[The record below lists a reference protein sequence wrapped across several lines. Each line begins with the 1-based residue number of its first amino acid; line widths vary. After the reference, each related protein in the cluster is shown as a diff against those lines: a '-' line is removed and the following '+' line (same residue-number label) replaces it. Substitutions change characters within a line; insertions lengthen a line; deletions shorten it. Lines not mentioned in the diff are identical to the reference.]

1 MNCYQARRR
10 LAGYLDGGIGSNER
24 ARLSIHLDSCDSCRR
39 ELNDYRLLVTRLAN
53 VERVAAPADLA
64 VRIRVQASF
73 GRSRWLPVTR
83 LWSRAVMAFRNI
95 LEPLAV
101 PAAGGIV
108 TALGIFALLVQNVL
122 VGVPVGGI
130 VPDDL
135 PLNLVQPA
143 QLESLAPFPVPG
155 IADSNE
161 TNGQPSSGPLLL
173 EATLNANGE
182 VLFYHIISGP
192 DDAAVKRQIDQ
203 VLMFSHFRP
212 QLGFGRPMDG
222 GRVLLNFSG
231 VHVHG

>member
-10 LAGYLDGGIGSNER
+10 LSGYLDGAVSASER
-24 ARLSIHLDSCDSCRR
+24 LRLSTHLDSCNACR
-39 ELNDYRLLVTRLAN
+39 EDLNDYRLLVARLAN
-53 VERVAAPADLA
+53 VEPVAAPADLA
-64 VRIRVQASF
+64 LRIRVQASF
-73 GRSRWLPVTR
+73 GRSPWLPLTR
-83 LWSRAVMAFRNI
+83 LWSRTVMVFRNI

-108 TALGIFALLVQNVL
+108 TALAVFALLVQNVL

-155 IADSNE
+155 FVEA
-161 TNGQPSSGPLLL
+161 NGQPGSGPLLL
-173 EATLNANGE
+173 EATLNAEGE
-182 VLFYHIISGP
+182 VLFYHILSGP

-203 VLMFSHFRP
+203 VLMFSRFRP

-222 GRVLLNFSG
+222 GRLLLNFSA
-231 VHVHG
+231 VHVRG

>member
-10 LAGYLDGGIGSNER
+10 LSGYLDGAIGAIER
-24 ARLSIHLDSCDSCRR
+24 ARLSSHLDSCGACRE

-53 VERVAAPADLA
+53 VDPVSVPSDLA
-64 VRIRVQASF
+64 LRIRVKASF
-73 GRSRWLPVTR
+73 GRSRWLPLRR
-83 LWSRAVMAFRNI
+83 LHSRAVMVFRNI

-108 TALGIFALLVQNVL
+108 TALAIFALLVQNVL

-143 QLESLAPFPVPG
+143 QLERLAPFPVPG
-155 IADSNE
+155 IVESNDQL
-161 TNGQPSSGPLLL
+161 GSGPLLL

-182 VLFYHIISGP
+182 
-192 DDAAVKRQIDQ
+192 
-203 VLMFSHFRP
+203 
-212 QLGFGRPMDG
+212 
-222 GRVLLNFSG
+222 
-231 VHVHG
+231 

>member
-10 LAGYLDGGIGSNER
+10 LSGYLDGAIRANER
-24 ARLSIHLDSCDSCRR
+24 AKLSSHLDSCDACR
-39 ELNDYRLLVTRLAN
+39 EDLNDYRLLVTRLAN
-53 VERVAAPADLA
+53 VEPVPAPADLA
-64 VRIRVQASF
+64 LRIRVQASF
-73 GRSRWLPVTR
+73 GRSPWLPLAR
-83 LWSRAVMAFRNI
+83 LWSRAVMVFRNI

-108 TALGIFALLVQNVL
+108 TALAIFALLVQNVL

-143 QLESLAPFPVPG
+143 QLERLAPFPVPG
-155 IADSNE
+155 IAE
-161 TNGQPSSGPLLL
+161 ANGQPGSGPLLL

-192 DDAAVKRQIDQ
+192 NDAAVKRQIDQ
-203 VLMFSHFRP
+203 VLMFSRFRP

-222 GRVLLNFSG
+222 GRLLLNFSG
-231 VHVHG
+231 VYVHG

>member
-10 LAGYLDGGIGSNER
+10 LAGYLDGGIGVSER
-24 ARLSIHLDSCDSCRR
+24 ASLSVHLDACDSCR
-39 ELNDYRLLVTRLAN
+39 EDLNDYRLLVTRLAN

-64 VRIRVQASF
+64 LRIRVQASF

-83 LWSRAVMAFRNI
+83 LWSRALMTFRNI
-95 LEPLAV
+95 LEPLAL

-108 TALGIFALLVQNVL
+108 TALVIFALLVQNIL

-155 IADSNE
+155 IAE
-161 TNGQPSSGPLLL
+161 TNGHLGSDPLLL

-182 VLFYHIISGP
+182 VLFYHILSGP
-192 DDAAVKRQIDQ
+192 DDAAVRSQIDQ

-231 VHVHG
+231 VHVPG

>member
-1 MNCYQARRR
+1 MNCHQAEQR
-10 LAGYLDGGIGSNER
+10 LAGYLDGGIGANER
-24 ARLSIHLDSCDSCRR
+24 ARLSKHLDSCDSCRKD
-39 ELNDYRLLVTRLAN
+39 LNEYRLLVTRLAN

-64 VRIRVQASF
+64 LRIRVEASF
-73 GRSRWLPVTR
+73 GRSRWLPLNR
-83 LWSRAVMAFRNI
+83 LWSRGVMGFRNI
-95 LEPLAV
+95 LQPLAV

-108 TALGIFALLVQNVL
+108 TALAIFALLVQNVL

-155 IADSNE
+155 IAEPNE
-161 TNGQPSSGPLLL
+161 QLSSGPLLL

-192 DDAAVKRQIDQ
+192 NDAAVKRQIDQ

>member
-10 LAGYLDGGIGSNER
+10 LAGYLDGGVGGGER
-24 ARLSIHLDSCDSCRR
+24 ARLSVHLDSCDSCRR
-39 ELNDYRLLVTRLAN
+39 DLNDYWLLVTRLAN
-53 VERVAAPADLA
+53 VERVAPPADLA
-64 VRIRVQASF
+64 LRIRVEASF

-101 PAAGGIV
+101 PAAGGII
-108 TALGIFALLVQNVL
+108 TALAVFALLVQNVL

-130 VPDDL
+130 VPNDL

-155 IADSNE
+155 IAEPND
-161 TNGQPSSGPLLL
+161 QVSSGPLLL

-192 DDAAVKRQIDQ
+192 DDVAVKRQIDQ

>member
-1 MNCYQARRR
+1 MNCYRARRR
-10 LAGYLDGGIGSNER
+10 LAGYLDGGVGASER
-24 ARLSIHLDSCDSCRR
+24 ARLSVHLDSCDSCRR
-39 ELNDYRLLVTRLAN
+39 DLNDYRLLVTRLAN

-64 VRIRVQASF
+64 LRIRVNASF
-73 GRSRWLPVTR
+73 GRSRWLPLTR
-83 LWSRAVMAFRNI
+83 LWSRAVMGFRNI

-108 TALGIFALLVQNVL
+108 TALAIFTLLVQNVL

-130 VPDDL
+130 VPGDL

-155 IADSNE
+155 IAE
-161 TNGQPSSGPLLL
+161 TNGQPGSGPLLL

-182 VLFYHIISGP
+182 VLFYQILSGP

-231 VHVHG
+231 IHVHG

>member
-10 LAGYLDGGIGSNER
+10 LAGYLDGGIGASER
-24 ARLSIHLDSCDSCRR
+24 ARLSVHLDACDSCR
-39 ELNDYRLLVTRLAN
+39 EDLNDYRLLVTRLAN

-64 VRIRVQASF
+64 LRIRVQASF
-73 GRSRWLPVTR
+73 GRSRWLPLTR
-83 LWSRAVMAFRNI
+83 LWSRVLLAFRNI

-108 TALGIFALLVQNVL
+108 TALAIFGLLVQNVL

-130 VPDDL
+130 IPGDL
-135 PLNLVQPA
+135 PLDLVQPA

-155 IADSNE
+155 IAE
-161 TNGQPSSGPLLL
+161 TNGDLGSGPLLL
-173 EATLNANGE
+173 EATLDANGE
-182 VLFYHIISGP
+182 VLFYHILSGP
-192 DDAAVKRQIDQ
+192 DDAAVKHQIDQ

-212 QLGFGRPMDG
+212 QLGFGRPMVG

>member
-10 LAGYLDGGIGSNER
+10 LAGYLDGGVRASER
-24 ARLSIHLDSCDSCRR
+24 AQLSVHLDCCGSCRKD
-39 ELNDYRLLVTRLAN
+39 LNDYRLLVARLAH

-64 VRIRVQASF
+64 SRIRVQASF
-73 GRSRWLPVTR
+73 GRSRWLPFTR
-83 LWSRAVMAFRNI
+83 LWSRAVMGFRNI

-108 TALGIFALLVQNVL
+108 TALAIFTLLVQNVL

-130 VPDDL
+130 VPGDL

-143 QLESLAPFPVPG
+143 QLESLAPFSVP
-155 IADSNE
+155 E
-161 TNGQPSSGPLLL
+161 TNGQPGSEPLLL

-182 VLFYHIISGP
+182 VLFYQILSGP
-192 DDAAVKRQIDQ
+192 NDAAVKRQIDQ
-203 VLMFSHFRP
+203 MLMFSHFRP

-231 VHVHG
+231 IHVRG